1 MKKYLLSILLLVS
14 FYKVQAQNSSK
25 PNILFIAIDD
35 LKPTI
40 GSYGDKLAITP
51 NIDAIAKNGTTF
63 LNNHTQQAVCGP
75 SRASLLTGKR
85 PDYTKVWD
93 LKTKMRDMNPDILT
107 IPQYFKQNGYETIGV
122 GKIYDPRCVDNDR
135 DKPSWSVP
143 FINERELNY
152 PKGYKQPALGF
163 YQKKKNLARIREI
176 KSEAVEKN
184 IQKSKINKYIRDR
197 YKPPYEKGDVP
208 DGAYVDGAIANK
220 SLDLLDEI
228 DTSKPFFLAVGFK
241 RPHLPFVAPRKYW
254 ELYNESEIEIAPYQ
268 KKSKNAVDI
277 AYHKA
282 GEMQSYKTPEITYRL
297 NNDGLLELDEK
308 LQKKL
313 IHGYYAATSY
323 IDAQIGKIKDKLKQ
337 KGLDK
342 NTIIVIWG
350 DHGWHLGDHSLWNKH
365 SNFEQATRSPLI
377 IYDPRINKGF
387 KITTPTE
394 FVDLFPTLSDLANLE
409 IPKNLDGLS
418 LRRQLEGEATT
429 SKIYAVSQFPRKNKM
444 GYSFRTNDYRYTVWV
459 NNKKSTEPIYKED
472 IHAEELYDY
481 KKDPLETENKIN
493 NKKYEKTKSTFQLLA
508 ARYFK
513 DHVVSSTTVLKMANK
528 SVKVKTLKTNKRAQ
542 VISEFII
549 KTMKLSNIKGQFLL
563 ETLSEKYTNNIS
575 KTRGKNLSQEEKR
588 EIYKATFLEIKNK
601 LLTKFTKS
609 EFDQINKLEQSKR
622 KKSSN
627 VLVGATLNYSELNT
641 IKEKL
646 FLKDFNYLTPA
657 NAAKQSRVH
666 PNPTVWKWQQIDDFI
681 NFSKKHNIQV
691 RLHGPISPQ
700 ASKWA
705 KQDYRTAEELEAI
718 MIEFTTAFAKK
729 FNNEPTVKW
738 MDVVNET
745 ILPDGKWFG
754 PKKGTNKWENPWLKI
769 GLDENGFP
777 LYILKSFEIATKHAT
792 NIKLVYNQNAGM
804 QKTLWDKLK
813 KTVLYLRSK
822 GYRVDGI
829 GWQAHIGLSSSTK
842 ALIENTD
849 EELRKLSDLIDWAHE
864 NNLEFHVTE
873 LDYFI
878 EDNNKLVEGRKKQAE
893 FYKKLIETL
902 NEKTKSGVVTLN
914 LWDLGVRTKKGKEGA
929 FHSIYDSEFNPTP
942 AYKSIKLISK
952 K

>member
-1 MKKYLLSILLLVS
+1 MRRCLFLLLLFLS
-14 FYKVQAQNSSK
+14 TIKFQAQETSK

-40 GSYGDKLAITP
+40 GSFGDQLAITP
-51 NIDAIAKNGTTF
+51 NIDDIAKNGTTF

-75 SRASLLTGKR
+75 SRASLLSGKR

-93 LKTKMRDMNPDILT
+93 LKTKMRDKNPDILT

-122 GKIYDPRCVDNDR
+122 GKIYDPRCVDSDR

-143 FINERELNY
+143 HIKERNLEY
-152 PKGYKQPALGF
+152 PNGYNQPALGF
-163 YQKKKNLARIREI
+163 YQSKKNLSVI
-176 KSEAVEKN
+176 KGIKN
-184 IQKSKINKYIRDR
+184 KAIVNNIDKQKINKYIRDR
-197 YKPPYEKGDVP
+197 FKPPYEIGDVP
-208 DGAYVDGAIANK
+208 DGAYIDGAIANK
-220 SLDLLDEI
+220 SIQLLDKI
-228 DTSKPFFLAVGFK
+228 NTSKPFFLAVGFK

-254 ELYNESEIEIAPYQ
+254 ELYDENEIKIAPYQ

-282 GEMQSYKTPEITYRL
+282 GEMQSYKTPEIIYKL
-297 NNDGLLELDEK
+297 NEDGLLELDEK

-323 IDAQIGKIKDKLKQ
+323 IDAQIGKINNKLKE

-377 IYDPRINKGF
+377 IYDPRINKGY
-387 KITTPTE
+387 KINTPTE
-394 FVDLFPTLSDLANLE
+394 FVDIFPTLSELANLN

-418 LRRQLEGEATT
+418 LKGQLNGEVTT
-429 SKIYAVSQFPRKNKM
+429 KKIYAVSQFPRRNKM

-459 NNKKSTEPIYKED
+459 KNKKSTEPIYKED
-472 IHAEELYDY
+472 IYAEELYDY
-481 KKDPLETENKIN
+481 KKDPLETENKISVESYQ
-493 NKKYEKTKSTFQLLA
+493 KVKATFQLLA
-508 ARYFK
+508 ARYF
-513 DHVVSSTTVLKMANK
+513 NK
-528 SVKVKTLKTNKRAQ
+528 SIVNPTTDTKKIDPTIKYQNTNKRAQ
-542 VISEFII
+542 RISEFIT
-549 KTMKLSNIKGQFLL
+549 KEMKLTDERSQFLL
-563 ETLSEKYTNNIS
+563 ETLTEKYTNNIS
-575 KTRGKNLSQEEKR
+575 KIKGKNLSQEEKR
-588 EIYKATFLEIKNK
+588 KVYKATFLKTKNK
-601 LLTKFTKS
+601 LLTKFSKS
-609 EFDQINKLEQSKR
+609 EFAQINKLEKNE
-622 KKSSN
+622 KSSN
-627 VLVGATLNYSELNT
+627 LLIGATLNYKELNT

-666 PNPTVWKWQQIDDFI
+666 PNPSVWNWEQIDDFVK
-681 NFSKKHNIQV
+681 FSKKHDLEV

-705 KQDYRTAEELEAI
+705 KQDYRTADELKDM

-729 FNNEPTVKW
+729 FNNEPTIKW

-745 ILPDGKWFG
+745 ILPNGKWFG
-754 PKKGTNKWENPWLKI
+754 PKEGTNKWENPWLKI
-769 GLDENGFP
+769 GLDKNGYP
-777 LYILKSFEIATKHAT
+777 LYILKAFEIATKHAT
-792 NIKLVYNQNAGM
+792 NIKLVYNHNAGM
-804 QKTLWDKLK
+804 QNIMWDKIK
-813 KTVLYLRSK
+813 KTILYIRSK

-829 GWQAHIGLSSSTK
+829 GWQAHLGLSSSTR
-842 ALIENTD
+842 AIIENPE
-849 EELRKLSDLIDWAHE
+849 EELKKLSELIDWAHN

-878 EDNNKLVEGRKKQAE
+878 KNNNKLAKGYQKQAE
-893 FYKKLIETL
+893 IYKKIVNVLK
-902 NEKTKSGVVTLN
+902 EKTKSGVVTLN
-914 LWDLGVRTKKGKEGA
+914 LWDMAVRTKKGKEGA
-929 FHSIYDSEFNPTP
+929 FHSIYDSNFNPTP
-942 AYKSIKLISK
+942 AYKIINKALQN
-952 K
+952 